1 MNSSEQEFLRRLLA
15 TFKVEAAEHIAAI
28 SRGLIDLEK
37 SPPETRQEILELI
50 FREAHSLKGAARSVD
65 LEEIEATCQALEG
78 LFAVLKG
85 NELSPSAGLFD
96 ILYQSVDLID
106 NLVGSLDRQGA
117 SVDASEQQRIREL
130 LLNAAKGD
138 VCSPGPV
145 LGRKPLEYHALPRP
159 AASESPSGLRPVSEP
174 AAPSRPPEAAPPIF
188 AEKHLSSE
196 TVRVPVGKLDSLL
209 MQIEEL
215 IAAKL
220 TIQQQL
226 FYVKEMKAMVEKWT
240 DHWSNIQPEYRELV
254 QMAESEVHEQD
265 RRGRG
270 RSANRIKEFLETNRE
285 LVSSLGQ
292 RLRVMKKSNE
302 DNYRSVG
309 AMVDALL
316 DDMKNVLMFPFSSLL
331 ELFPKLVRDLSRE
344 LGKEISIEI
353 RGGEIEIDKRILQE
367 LKDPLIHIIRNSIDH
382 GIEEPAVRIGKHKS
396 AAGNILIAVSQKDSG
411 NVEVLIADDGAG
423 IDTQKVK
430 SSAANIGVMSH
441 DEAGNMNNAEVLDL
455 VFRSGVSTS
464 PIITNISGRGLGLAI
479 VREKVEKLGGSVRI
493 ETRPDQGT
501 AFLLL
506 LPLTLATFRGILVG
520 VGDQIFALPTM
531 QVEKIQT
538 LRKDAVRTVENK
550 ETIQFSGRT
559 ISFVRLEDLLELPMR
574 ERKDEAAGVR
584 QAVVLGK
591 PGSEIAFGVDEILN
605 EEEILVKPLGRQL
618 CRVRNIAGATVLGT
632 GRVVLILNTADM
644 MKTAVKANIGAKRIA
659 ASSAAASSA
668 KRSILIVEDSI
679 TSRTLIKNILES
691 AGYEVTTAIDG
702 YDGFAALQERAF
714 DLVVSDIQMPRLN
727 GLDLTEKI
735 RSDERFGSLP
745 VVLVTSMSTPED
757 RQRGID
763 VGADA
768 YIVKSSFDQSNLLE
782 TIKRLL

>member
-1 MNSSEQEFLRRLLA
+1 
-15 TFKVEAAEHIAAI
+15 
-28 SRGLIDLEK
+28 
-37 SPPETRQEILELI
+37 
-50 FREAHSLKGAARSVD
+50 
-65 LEEIEATCQALEG
+65 
-78 LFAVLKG
+78 
-85 NELSPSAGLFD
+85 
-96 ILYQSVDLID
+96 LID

-130 LLNAAKGD
+130 LLNAARGD
-138 VCSPGPV
+138 VRSPGPV
-145 LGRKPLEYHALPRP
+145 LGRRPLEYHALPRT
-159 AASESPSGLRPVSEP
+159 AASESPSDLRPVSEP

-188 AEKHLSSE
+188 AEKHLSAE

-220 TIQQQL
+220 TIQQQV
-226 FYVKEMKAMVEKWT
+226 FYVKEMKEMVEKWT

-254 QMAESEVHEQD
+254 RMAESEVHEQD
-265 RRGRG
+265 RGGR
-270 RSANRIKEFLETNRE
+270 RQSASRIKEFLEANCE

-309 AMVDALL
+309 VMVDALL

-331 ELFPKLVRDLSRE
+331 VLFPKLVRDLSRE

-411 NVEVLIADDGAG
+411 NVEVLIADDGTG

-441 DEAGNMNNAEVLDL
+441 DEAGNMNNAEALDL

-506 LPLTLATFRGILVG
+506 LPLTLATFRGILVE

-559 ISFVRLEDLLELPMR
+559 ISFVRLEDLLELPIR
-574 ERKDEAAGVR
+574 ERKDDAAGVR

-659 ASSAAASSA
+659 VSSSAASSA

-702 YDGFAALQERAF
+702 YDGFAALQERTF

-735 RSDERFGSLP
+735 RSDERFGGLP